1 MRMAPSSSL
10 DPSLLPY
17 DGVTDLLGADPFE
30 VAALASRIGAIA
42 STAGNAATA
51 LRGGHGKLVWE
62 GQAADSFRRNLYG
75 IPPDLD
81 KIHES
86 YSQAANALN
95 SYERELAGDQSQLVS
110 ILNQLEAA
118 KAAVDNAQIGLS
130 GAQSAL
136 SSARANHSVAAGI
149 TRAQSGV
156 TDASS
161 TLNSAQQHFQ
171 NLQARGTRI
180 VDNFTAARRA
190 ASLQLRSAG
199 AAAPQKP
206 WYDVLL
212 GDIEN
217 LMKEELLLATGP
229 LALLF
234 PGFAKDVA
242 EFEFDILKAFVG
254 TVIDAV
260 ELPYAEVEL
269 ALHPTSL
276 AAWERF
282 GEDLAAAAS
291 IALLVTGVGEAALAA
306 DVAEEAAVEG
316 AEAGAEAAAEGAAEG
331 GEEAAASSLRGSNT
345 LDAFKQINQFAD
357 RRAFKLANFALGQA
371 NDAGTLAD
379 DAEQDNWKK
388 FGVDLGADAI
398 GTALGPPGNWS
409 LADKLA
415 GTEGAEGAVNAFNTW
430 EKGMSG
436 GKSMAGA
443 LTDLS
448 SEQRSLLLTAA
459 GRESGSL
466 SGFTAAENQ
475 QFLKSISGHA
485 LEQSSLNAKA
495 TATVIDHGIDAG
507 LDGSSDFVADKIH
520 AGDGGSGG

>member
-1 MRMAPSSSL
+1 MRIAPSSSL

-17 DGVTDLLGADPFE
+17 DGVTDLLGADPSE
-30 VAALASRIGAIA
+30 VAALASGFGAIA

-110 ILNQLEAA
+110 ILNQLETA

-136 SSARANHSVAAGI
+136 SSARANHSVASGM

-156 TDASS
+156 TVASS
-161 TLNSAQQHFQ
+161 ALSGAQQHFQ
-171 NLQARGTRI
+171 NLQARGWRI

-190 ASLQLRSAG
+190 ASLQLQSAG
-199 AAAPQKP
+199 AAAPRKP

-217 LMKEELLLATGP
+217 LMKEDLALATLGP
-229 LALLF
+229 LALLV
-234 PGFAKDVA
+234 PGFAKEVG

-260 ELPYAEVEL
+260 ELPYAVVEV

-282 GEDLAAAAS
+282 GTDLAAAAS
-291 IALLVTGVGEAALAA
+291 IALLATGIGEAALAG

-316 AEAGAEAAAEGAAEG
+316 AEAGAEAAAEG
-331 GEEAAASSLRGSNT
+331 GEEAAASSSKLLN
-345 LDAFKQINQFAD
+345 AFQAVNKLGDSTQF
-357 RRAFKLANFALGQA
+357 KVANFALGQA
-371 NDAGTLAD
+371 NEAGTLTD
-379 DAEQDNWKK
+379 DAEQGKWKQ
-388 FGVDLGADAI
+388 FGVDLGADAV
-398 GTALGPPGNWS
+398 GTALGQAKI
-409 LADKLA
+409 ADKLA

-466 SGFTAAENQ
+466 SGFTAGENQ

-507 LDGSSDFVADKIH
+507 VDGSSDFVVDKIH
-520 AGDGGSGG
+520 AGDGESGG